1 MKLRSLSLLCIIA
14 VTSCAP
20 KEKKV
25 EQKTDQPLIGT
36 WHLISSKSI
45 TKGDTVVTTPP
56 KEQEM
61 VKIFNGTD
69 FAFFTHDKQKG
80 KVAKPVFDSGS
91 GTYTLSGNNYSE
103 HLAYCNY
110 RDWENRDFKFT
121 VQFKHDTLIQSGI
134 EKIDSLKIDHEII
147 ETYVKER

>member
-1 MKLRSLSLLCIIA
+1 MKLTSLLLLSTLAISAC
-14 VTSCAP
+14 TQ
-20 KEKKV
+20 KETKV
-25 EQKTDQPLIGT
+25 EQKPDQPLIGT

-56 KEQEM
+56 KDQEM

-121 VQFKHDTLIQSGI
+121 VQFNHDTLIQRGI

>member
-1 MKLRSLSLLCIIA
+1 MKLISLLLLSTLAISAC
-14 VTSCAP
+14 TQ
-20 KEKKV
+20 KETKV
-25 EQKTDQPLIGT
+25 EQKPDQLLIGT

-56 KEQEM
+56 KDQEM

-80 KVAKPVFDSGS
+80 KVAVPVFDSGS
-91 GTYTLSGNNYSE
+91 GTYTLSGNNYAE

-121 VQFKHDTLIQSGI
+121 VQFKHDTLIQSGV

>member
-1 MKLRSLSLLCIIA
+1 MKVKFCLLISLIVA
-14 VTSCAP
+14 TSCRQ
-20 KEKKV
+20 KETKSDKKP
-25 EQKTDQPLIGT
+25 DQPLIGS

-45 TKGDTVVTTPP
+45 TKGDTTVTTPP
-56 KEQEM
+56 KDQEM

-69 FAFFTHDKQKG
+69 FAFFTHDLKKG
-80 KVAKPVFDSGS
+80 KVDKPVFDSGS
-91 GTYTLSGNNYSE
+91 GTYTLQGNNYSE

-121 VQFKHDTLIQSGI
+121 VQFKNDTLVQTGI

-147 ETYVKER
+147 ETYVKMR